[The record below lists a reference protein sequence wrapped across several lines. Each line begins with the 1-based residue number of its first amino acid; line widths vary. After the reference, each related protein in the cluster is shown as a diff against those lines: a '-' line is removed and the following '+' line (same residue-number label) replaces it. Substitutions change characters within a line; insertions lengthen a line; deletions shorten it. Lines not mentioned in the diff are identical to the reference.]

1 MRAYRAIGPRLAGL
15 SLLMQGLAS
24 AAGSPVGAWKSAPEQ
39 PTVKQLVGR
48 ARARQLMTFSE
59 LSRIDGENHL
69 DQTNLSG
76 TSSSAPATLAG
87 PETVRKVDV
96 HDFKATHSHD
106 HIAKPPVPMGETAH
120 SHDAHD
126 HVAHGHADVA
136 KPPVPMGETAHS
148 HDAHD
153 HVAHGHAVT
162 EHEARAYLARNLTTA
177 AREHWIKNHHPPP
190 SQPPSP
196 LAPGRYLTSMPGW
209 DPVPTKCARAQALPS
224 SKPHA
229 TDAQCPPVHSC
240 SAPYG
245 LKKKMSKSA
254 QCVPDGDSHAGE
266 LVATWREMPVG
277 WYGCYPGQNKIYV
290 QYHCSGLFRCE
301 NGQQVACGSS
311 GNSGRTDC
319 DCPVA

>member
-1 MRAYRAIGPRLAGL
+1 MRAHRAIGPRLAGL
-15 SLLMQGLAS
+15 GLLMQGLAA
-24 AAGSPVGAWKSAPEQ
+24 AAGSPAGASKSAPEQ

-59 LSRIDGENHL
+59 LSRTAGENHL

-87 PETVRKVDV
+87 PEAVMKVDV

-106 HIAKPPVPMGETAH
+106 H
-120 SHDAHD
+120 
-126 HVAHGHADVA
+126 VA

-177 AREHWIKNHHPPP
+177 AREHWIRNHHNILYPPP

-229 TDAQCPPVHSC
+229 TDAQCPRCTV
-240 SAPYG
+240 
-245 LKKKMSKSA
+245 
-254 QCVPDGDSHAGE
+254 
-266 LVATWREMPVG
+266 VARLTG
-277 WYGCYPGQNKIYV
+277 
-290 QYHCSGLFRCE
+290 
-301 NGQQVACGSS
+301 
-311 GNSGRTDC
+311 
-319 DCPVA
+319 